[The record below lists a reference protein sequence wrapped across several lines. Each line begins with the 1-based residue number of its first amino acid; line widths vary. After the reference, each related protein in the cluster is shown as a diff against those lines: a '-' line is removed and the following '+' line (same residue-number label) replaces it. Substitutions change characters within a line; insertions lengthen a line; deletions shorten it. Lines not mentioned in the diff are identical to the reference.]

1 MSVGNQQILLRT
13 SINNNKRAKEKM
25 RKKGR
30 EKGSAR
36 KHCTYTFVK
45 SKTPHI
51 LVHVSNQHIGRHFS
65 LTKNNF
71 KKCYQF

>member
-30 EKGSAR
+30 KKGSAR
-36 KHCTYTFVK
+36 KHTRCKIKNIANTSTRFKSTHWKTF
-45 SKTPHI
+45 
-51 LVHVSNQHIGRHFS
+51 LFD
-65 LTKNNF
+65 
-71 KKCYQF
+71 